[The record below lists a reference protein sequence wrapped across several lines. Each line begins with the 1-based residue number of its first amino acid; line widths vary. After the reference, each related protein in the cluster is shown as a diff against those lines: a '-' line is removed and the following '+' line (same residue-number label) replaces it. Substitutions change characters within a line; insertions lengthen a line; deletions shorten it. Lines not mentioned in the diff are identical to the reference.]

1 MAVGD
6 VTVNQDEYASKNNA
20 TSVVFEAFWIHAT
33 DGVYAKKKKKNAS
46 LMLVGVT
53 CPMCT
58 STLNITREKYSQ
70 DIGKI
75 VSRSEV

>member
-33 DGVYAKKKKKNAS
+33 DGVYAKKKKK
-46 LMLVGVT
+46 MLV
-53 CPMCT
+53 
-58 STLNITREKYSQ
+58 
-70 DIGKI
+70 
-75 VSRSEV
+75 

>member
-1 MAVGD
+1 MPLKIMQHRLFLKHFGFTRQMVS
-6 VTVNQDEYASKNNA
+6 TL
-20 TSVVFEAFWIHAT
+20 
-33 DGVYAKKKKKNAS
+33 KKKKNAS

>member
-33 DGVYAKKKKKNAS
+33 DGVYAKKKKK
-46 LMLVGVT
+46 
-53 CPMCT
+53 C
-58 STLNITREKYSQ
+58 
-70 DIGKI
+70 
-75 VSRSEV
+75 